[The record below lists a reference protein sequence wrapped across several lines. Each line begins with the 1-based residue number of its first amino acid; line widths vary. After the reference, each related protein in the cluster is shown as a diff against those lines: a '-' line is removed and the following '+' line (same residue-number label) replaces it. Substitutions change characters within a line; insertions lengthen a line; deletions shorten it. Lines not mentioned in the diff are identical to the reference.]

1 MRWGGSQHKAFIT
14 PSFPIA
20 GSSSLQLRGWPIQ
33 MPHNLL
39 WRRQVCNPF
48 PPLLFQTPFTH
59 QICDI
64 LFTHW
69 LRCFLGKQE
78 SKTVVL
84 IISKMLK
91 KRKSK
96 FSNSVCLVI
105 MKVSEIAKESL
116 VRISFQPGNLLLQK
130 EMEPIPPSV
139 PGQSLKHWTR
149 RVILIQIISSRK
161 VIPDNTPYPPA
172 ITLRLPLGTSNIPR
186 LPSWSLTNTCPQ
198 GIHPRA
204 IAS

>member
-84 IISKMLK
+84 IISRILK
-91 KRKSK
+91 KKKISK
-96 FSNSVCLVI
+96 LYMSSYYQDQWNSQRISSLYFLSSWELNSLPRDGTPASCCARA
-105 MKVSEIAKESL
+105 ECESL
-116 VRISFQPGNLLLQK
+116 DHNGRPHSDNFKQRCD
-130 EMEPIPPSV
+130 PS
-139 PGQSLKHWTR
+139 WYTF
-149 RVILIQIISSRK
+149 SSRHE
-161 VIPDNTPYPPA
+161 
-172 ITLRLPLGTSNIPR
+172 
-186 LPSWSLTNTCPQ
+186 PSSISP
-198 GIHPRA
+198 
-204 IAS
+204 